1 MASLLFQEDKDL
13 IRNSA
18 AFQELYKEFIALKK
32 AHRQILY
39 KRQYVKFKKSQGFYI
54 VSLSQETHFKAGSV
68 DGVLTTVDNRLAFY
82 RSLYVNCK
90 IHKIIYF
97 NSSKD
102 LLFFEELFNR
112 VCEKQKIGLGHE
124 QFIQISLSDILEKF
138 NKIITFA
145 NFEDKIIFED
155 TWQINRYNACIDESN
170 SNTISETKV

>member
-1 MASLLFQEDKDL
+1 MASLIFKEDKYL
-13 IRNSA
+13 IRNSEV
-18 AFQELYKEFIALKK
+18 FQELYKKFLALGK

-39 KRQYVKFKKSQGFYI
+39 RRQYIKFKKSQGFYI

-68 DGVLTTVDNRLAFY
+68 DGVLTTIDNRLATY
-82 RSLYVNCK
+82 RSLYANCK

-124 QFIQISLSDILEKF
+124 QFIQISLKNILEKF
-138 NKIITFA
+138 NQVITFA

-155 TWQINRYNACIDESN
+155 NWLIDGYNACIDESN